1 MKKILSV
8 ILLSAIPYFSFAK
21 GVNFSL
27 DGVSIP
33 KSVNFIYG
41 QVFKKPFMISP
52 EVIIDERLVSFH
64 ITPDLDEKEFF
75 VRYLN
80 NMGIGVMKK
89 NGVDYIYKL
98 KVVEPVIPQYTF
110 VYKPQYRSVGYLTS
124 VLSSVVQGR
133 FGHGGSMSTYV
144 GGSKAPNHS
153 SGTNAFSSSGDML
166 VFYGTKADISRIEQV
181 LPSVDTVS
189 DEVYVGGYVYQVQT
203 TERNGSGLAL
213 AAKLLS
219 QRFSIQIGGNGSGIG
234 MDNFIKFSSGN
245 INALVEMFNTDSRFT
260 VVSSPSL
267 RARSGTSASFSVGED
282 VPVLG
287 NVSFSGDRPIQSVE
301 YRSSGVIFNVM
312 PEVRQNVIDL
322 SISQEL
328 SNFAKT
334 HTGVDN
340 SPTLIK
346 RNIQTSVSVN
356 DGDII
361 LIGGLADN
369 KDTDANTGLSFLPSW
384 FSSSS
389 KENTKTDIV
398 IILQA
403 KKVKR

>member
-1 MKKILSV
+1 MKKI
-8 ILLSAIPYFSFAK
+8 IFMITLLFLPFTFAK

-27 DGVSIP
+27 DGVTVP
-33 KSVNFIYG
+33 KSVNFIYS
-41 QVFKKPFMISP
+41 QVLKQPFMISP
-52 EVIIDERLVSFH
+52 EVIADTRVVSFH
-64 ITPDLDEKEFF
+64 ITPDLDEKAFF

-80 NMGIGVMKK
+80 NMGIGVANKS
-89 NGVDYIYKL
+89 GVDYIYKL

-110 VYKPQYRSVGYLTS
+110 VYKPKYRSVGYLTS
-124 VLSSVVQGR
+124 ILSNVVQGR
-133 FGHGGSMSTYV
+133 FGYGGAKSTYV
-144 GGSKAPNHS
+144 GGTTAPSHS
-153 SGTNAFSSSGDML
+153 SGANALNSSGDML

-181 LPSVDTVS
+181 LPSIDTIS

-219 QRFSIQIGGNGSGIG
+219 QRFSIQIGGNGSGVG

-245 INALVEMFNTDSRFT
+245 INALVELFNTDSRFT

-369 KDTDANTGLSFLPSW
+369 KDTDASTGLSFMPSW

>member
-1 MKKILSV
+1 
-8 ILLSAIPYFSFAK
+8 
-21 GVNFSL
+21 
-27 DGVSIP
+27 
-33 KSVNFIYG
+33 
-41 QVFKKPFMISP
+41 
-52 EVIIDERLVSFH
+52 
-64 ITPDLDEKEFF
+64 
-75 VRYLN
+75 
-80 NMGIGVMKK
+80 
-89 NGVDYIYKL
+89 
-98 KVVEPVIPQYTF
+98 
-110 VYKPQYRSVGYLTS
+110 
-124 VLSSVVQGR
+124 
-133 FGHGGSMSTYV
+133 
-144 GGSKAPNHS
+144 
-153 SGTNAFSSSGDML
+153 
-166 VFYGTKADISRIEQV
+166 
-181 LPSVDTVS
+181 
-189 DEVYVGGYVYQVQT
+189 
-203 TERNGSGLAL
+203 
-213 AAKLLS
+213 
-219 QRFSIQIGGNGSGIG
+219 
-234 MDNFIKFSSGN
+234 MDNFIKFSSGHLS
-245 INALVEMFNTDSRFT
+245 ALVELFNTDSRFT

-287 NVSFSGDRPIQSVE
+287 NVSYSGDKSVQSVE

-312 PEVRQNVIDL
+312 PEVRQDVIDL

-334 HTGVDN
+334 HTGVNN

-369 KDTDANTGLSFLPSW
+369 KDTDANTGLSFMPSW

>member
-1 MKKILSV
+1 MNRIVSIVFLV
-8 ILLSAIPYFSFAK
+8 FIPFSSFAK

-27 DGVSIP
+27 DGVTVP
-33 KSVNFIYG
+33 KSVNFIYS

-52 EVIIDERLVSFH
+52 DVIMDTRLVSFH
-64 ITPDLDEKEFF
+64 ITPDLDEKAFF

-80 NMGIGVMKK
+80 NMGIGVINKS
-89 NGVDYIYKL
+89 GVDYIYKL

-110 VYKPQYRSVGYLTS
+110 VYKPKYRSVSYLTS
-124 VLSSVVQGR
+124 ILSNVVQGS
-133 FGHGGSMSTYV
+133 FGYKGSMSTYV
-144 GGSKAPNHS
+144 GGTQAPNNF
-153 SGTNAFSSSGDML
+153 SGTNSFSSSGDML
-166 VFYGTKADISRIEQV
+166 VFYGTKSDISRIEQV
-181 LPSVDTVS
+181 LPSIDTLS

-219 QRFSIQIGGNGSGIG
+219 QRFSIQIGGATGGS

-245 INALVEMFNTDSRFT
+245 LSALVELFNTDSRFT

-282 VPVLG
+282 VPVLS
-287 NVSFSGDRPIQSVE
+287 NVSYSGDKPIQSVE

-312 PEVRQNVIDL
+312 PEVRQDVIDL

-334 HTGVDN
+334 HIGVNN

-346 RNIQTSVSVN
+346 RNIQTSVSVS

-369 KDTDANTGLSFLPSW
+369 KDTGANTGLSFMPSW
-384 FSSSS
+384 FSTSS
-389 KENTKTDIV
+389 KEKTKTDIL

>member
-1 MKKILSV
+1 MKKIFSI
-8 ILLSAIPYFSFAK
+8 ILLCFFPYFSFAK
-21 GVNFSL
+21 GVDFYL

-33 KSVNFIYG
+33 KSVSFIYG

-52 EVIIDERLVSFH
+52 DVIKDDRLVSFH
-64 ITPDLDEKEFF
+64 ITPDLDEKDFF
-75 VRYLN
+75 IRYLN

-89 NGVDYIYKL
+89 NGVDYIYML
-98 KVVEPVIPQYTF
+98 KVTEPAIPKYTF
-110 VYKPQYRSVGYLTS
+110 VYKPKYRSVSYLTS
-124 VLSSVVQGR
+124 ILSNVV
-133 FGHGGSMSTYV
+133 
-144 GGSKAPNHS
+144 
-153 SGTNAFSSSGDML
+153 SGTFGNAGTKTLNNSSDVNPLNSSGDML
-166 VFYGTKADISRIEQV
+166 VFYGIKADISRIEQI
-181 LPSVDTVS
+181 LPSIDTVS

-234 MDNFIKFSSGN
+234 MDNFIKFSSGSM
-245 INALVEMFNTDSRFT
+245 NALVELFNTDSRFT

-267 RARSGTSASFSVGED
+267 RARSGTLASFSVGED

-322 SISQEL
+322 SINQEL

-369 KDTDANTGLSFLPSW
+369 KDTDANTGLSFMPSW

>member
-1 MKKILSV
+1 MNRIVFIVSLFF
-8 ILLSAIPYFSFAK
+8 IPYFSFAK

-27 DGVSIP
+27 DGVTIP

-52 EVIIDERLVSFH
+52 EVITDTRLVSFH
-64 ITPDLDEKEFF
+64 ITPDLDEKAFF

-80 NMGIGVMKK
+80 NMGIGVTNKS
-89 NGVDYIYKL
+89 GVDYIYKL
-98 KVVEPVIPQYTF
+98 KIVEPVIPQHTF
-110 VYKPQYRSVGYLTS
+110 VYKPKYRSVGYLTS

-144 GGSKAPNHS
+144 GGSKTPNNS
-153 SGTNAFSSSGDML
+153 SGANSFSSSGDML
-166 VFYGTKADISRIEQV
+166 VFYGTKSDISRLEQV
-181 LPSVDTVS
+181 LPSIDTMS

-219 QRFSIQIGGNGSGIG
+219 QHFSIQIGGATAGS

-245 INALVEMFNTDSRFT
+245 LSALVEMFNTDSRFT

-282 VPVLG
+282 VPVLS
-287 NVSFSGDRPIQSVE
+287 NVSYSGDKPIQSVE

-312 PEVRQNVIDL
+312 PEVRQDVIDL

-334 HTGVDN
+334 HTGVNN

-369 KDTDANTGLSFLPSW
+369 KDTGANTGLSFMPSW
-384 FSSSS
+384 FSTSSEE
-389 KENTKTDIV
+389 KTKTDIV

>member
-1 MKKILSV
+1 MNRIVSIISLFF
-8 ILLSAIPYFSFAK
+8 IPYFAFAK

-27 DGVSIP
+27 DGVTIP

-52 EVIIDERLVSFH
+52 EVITDTRLVSFH
-64 ITPDLDEKEFF
+64 ITPDLDEKAFF

-80 NMGIGVMKK
+80 NMGIGVTNKS
-89 NGVDYIYKL
+89 GVDYIYKL
-98 KVVEPVIPQYTF
+98 KIVEPVIPQHTF
-110 VYKPQYRSVGYLTS
+110 VYKPKYRSVGYLTS

-133 FGHGGSMSTYV
+133 FGHGGSMSAYV
-144 GGSKAPNHS
+144 GGSKASNNS
-153 SGTNAFSSSGDML
+153 SGANSFSSSGDML

-181 LPSVDTVS
+181 LPSIDTMS

-203 TERNGSGLAL
+203 TERNSSGLAL

-219 QRFSIQIGGNGSGIG
+219 QRFSIQIGGATAGS

-245 INALVEMFNTDSRFT
+245 LSALVEMFNTDSRFT

-282 VPVLG
+282 VPVLS
-287 NVSFSGDRPIQSVE
+287 NVSYSGDKPVQSVE

-312 PEVRQNVIDL
+312 PEVRQGVIDL

-334 HTGVDN
+334 HTGVNN

-369 KDTDANTGLSFLPSW
+369 KDTSANTGLSFMPSW
-384 FSSSS
+384 FSTRSNE
-389 KENTKTDIV
+389 KTKTDIV

-403 KKVKR
+403 KKVIC

>member
-1 MKKILSV
+1 MNRIFSIISLFF
-8 ILLSAIPYFSFAK
+8 IPYFAFAK
-21 GVNFSL
+21 GINFSL
-27 DGVSIP
+27 DGVTIP

-52 EVIIDERLVSFH
+52 EVITDTRLVSFH
-64 ITPDLDEKEFF
+64 ITPDLDEKAFF

-80 NMGIGVMKK
+80 NMGIGVTNKS
-89 NGVDYIYKL
+89 GVDYIYKL
-98 KVVEPVIPQYTF
+98 KIVEPVIPQHTF
-110 VYKPQYRSVGYLTS
+110 VYKPKYRSVGYLTS

-133 FGHGGSMSTYV
+133 FGHGGSMSAYV
-144 GGSKAPNHS
+144 GGSKASNNS
-153 SGTNAFSSSGDML
+153 SGANSFASSGDML

-181 LPSVDTVS
+181 LPSVDTIS

-219 QRFSIQIGGNGSGIG
+219 QHFSIQMGGATGGS

-245 INALVEMFNTDSRFT
+245 LSALVELFNTDSRFT

-287 NVSFSGDRPIQSVE
+287 NVSYSGDKSVQSVE

-312 PEVRQNVIDL
+312 PEVRQDVIDL

-334 HTGVDN
+334 HTGVNN

-369 KDTDANTGLSFLPSW
+369 KDTGANTGLSFMPSW
-384 FSSSS
+384 FSTSS
-389 KENTKTDIV
+389 KEKTKTDIV

>member
-1 MKKILSV
+1 MNRYVLM
-8 ILLSAIPYFSFAK
+8 LALFFLPYGAFAK
-21 GVNFSL
+21 GVTFSL
-27 DGVSIP
+27 DGVTIP
-33 KSVNFIYG
+33 KSVNFIYS

-52 EVIIDERLVSFH
+52 EVITDSRLVSFH
-64 ITPDLDEKEFF
+64 ITPDLDAKAFF
-75 VRYLN
+75 VRYLH
-80 NMGIGVMKK
+80 NMGIGVATKS
-89 NGVDYIYKL
+89 GVDYIYRL
-98 KVVEPVIPQYTF
+98 KVVEPVTPQYTF
-110 VYKPQYRSVGYLTS
+110 VYQPKYRSVGYLTS

-133 FGHGGSMSTYV
+133 FGQGGTKSAYV
-144 GGSKAPNHS
+144 GGTTAPDPV
-153 SGTNAFSSSGDML
+153 SGRHALNSAGDIL
-166 VFYGTKADISRIEQV
+166 VFYGTKADIARIEQV
-181 LPSVDTVS
+181 LPAIDTVS
-189 DEVYVGGYVYQVQT
+189 EEVYVGGYVYQVQT

-219 QRFSIQIGGNGSGIG
+219 QRFSIQIGGSGAGIG
-234 MDNFIKFSSGN
+234 MDNFIKFSAGN
-245 INALVEMFNTDSRFT
+245 INALVELFNTDSRFT

-322 SISQEL
+322 TISQEL

-346 RNIQTSVSVN
+346 RNIQTSVSVS

-369 KDTDANTGLSFLPSW
+369 KDTDANTGLSFMPSW
-384 FSSSS
+384 FASSS
-389 KENTKTDIV
+389 KEQTKTDIV

>member
-1 MKKILSV
+1 MNRIVSIISLFF
-8 ILLSAIPYFSFAK
+8 IPYFAFAK

-27 DGVSIP
+27 DGVTIP

-52 EVIIDERLVSFH
+52 EVITDTRLVSFH
-64 ITPDLDEKEFF
+64 ITPDLDEKAFF

-80 NMGIGVMKK
+80 NMGIGVTNKS
-89 NGVDYIYKL
+89 GVDYIYKL
-98 KVVEPVIPQYTF
+98 KIVEPVIPQHTF
-110 VYKPQYRSVGYLTS
+110 VYKPKYRSVGYLTS

-133 FGHGGSMSTYV
+133 FGHGGSMSAYV
-144 GGSKAPNHS
+144 GGSKASNNS
-153 SGTNAFSSSGDML
+153 SGANSFSSSGDML

-181 LPSVDTVS
+181 LPSIDTMS

-219 QRFSIQIGGNGSGIG
+219 QRFSIQIGGATAGS

-245 INALVEMFNTDSRFT
+245 LSALVEMFNTDSRFT

-267 RARSGTSASFSVGED
+267 RARSGTSTSFSVGED
-282 VPVLG
+282 VPVLS
-287 NVSFSGDRPIQSVE
+287 NVSYSGDKPVQSVE

-312 PEVRQNVIDL
+312 PEVRQGVIDL

-334 HTGVDN
+334 HTGVNN

-369 KDTDANTGLSFLPSW
+369 KDTSANTGLSFMPSW
-384 FSSSS
+384 FSTRSNE
-389 KENTKTDIV
+389 KTKTDIV

>member
-1 MKKILSV
+1 MNRIFSIVFLFF
-8 ILLSAIPYFSFAK
+8 IPYFSFAK

-27 DGVSIP
+27 DGVTIP
-33 KSVNFIYG
+33 KSVNFIYS

-52 EVIIDERLVSFH
+52 EVITDARLVSFH
-64 ITPDLDEKEFF
+64 ITPDLDEKAFF
-75 VRYLN
+75 VRYLK
-80 NMGIGVMKK
+80 NMGIGVTTKS
-89 NGVDYIYKL
+89 GVDYIYKL
-98 KVVEPVIPQYTF
+98 KIVEPVAPQHTF
-110 VYKPQYRSVGYLTS
+110 VYKPQYRSVSYLTS
-124 VLSSVVQGR
+124 VLSSIVQGN
-133 FGHGGSMSTYV
+133 FGHSGSKSAYV
-144 GGSKAPNHS
+144 GGTTAPNNF
-153 SGTNAFSSSGDML
+153 SGANSFGSSGDML

-181 LPSVDTVS
+181 LPSIDTIS

-219 QRFSIQIGGNGSGIG
+219 QRFSIQIGGSTGGS

-245 INALVEMFNTDSRFT
+245 LNALVELFNTDSRFT

-287 NVSFSGDRPIQSVE
+287 NVSYSGDKPVQSVE

-334 HTGVDN
+334 HTGVNN

-346 RNIQTSVSVN
+346 RNIHTSVSVN

-369 KDTDANTGLSFLPSW
+369 KDTDVNTGLSFMPSW

-389 KENTKTDIV
+389 KEKTKTDIV

>member
-1 MKKILSV
+1 MNKVVFTIVLFFM
-8 ILLSAIPYFSFAK
+8 PYFSFAK
-21 GVNFSL
+21 GVTFSL
-27 DGVSIP
+27 DGVTIP
-33 KSVNFIYG
+33 KSVNFIYS
-41 QVFKKPFMISP
+41 QVLKKPFMISP
-52 EVIIDERLVSFH
+52 EVITDTRLVSFH
-64 ITPDLDEKEFF
+64 ITPDLDEKAFF
-75 VRYLN
+75 IRYLN
-80 NMGIGVMKK
+80 NMGIGVTTKS
-89 NGVDYIYKL
+89 GVDYIYKL
-98 KVVEPVIPQYTF
+98 KVVEPVTPQQTF
-110 VYKPQYRSVGYLTS
+110 VYRPKYRSVGYLTS
-124 VLSSVVQGR
+124 VLSSVVEGR
-133 FGHGGSMSTYV
+133 FGHGSSKSAYV
-144 GGSKAPNHS
+144 GGTTAPNNF

-181 LPSVDTVS
+181 LPSIDTVS

-219 QRFSIQIGGNGSGIG
+219 QRFSIQIGGNGSGVG

-287 NVSFSGDRPIQSVE
+287 NVSFSGDKPIQSVE

-346 RNIQTSVSVN
+346 RNIKTSVSVN

-389 KENTKTDIV
+389 KEKTKTDIV

>member
-1 MKKILSV
+1 MNRV
-8 ILLSAIPYFSFAK
+8 IFIITLLFVPFSFAK

-27 DGVSIP
+27 DGVTVP
-33 KSVNFIYG
+33 KSVNFIYS

-52 EVIIDERLVSFH
+52 DVITDTRLVSFH
-64 ITPDLDEKEFF
+64 ITPDLDEKAFF

-80 NMGIGVMKK
+80 NMGIGVTNKS
-89 NGVDYIYKL
+89 GVDYIYKL
-98 KVVEPVIPQYTF
+98 KIVEPVIPQHTF
-110 VYKPQYRSVGYLTS
+110 VYKPRYRSVGYLTS

-133 FGHGGSMSTYV
+133 FGYGSSMSTYV

-153 SGTNAFSSSGDML
+153 ASGANSFSSSGDML
-166 VFYGTKADISRIEQV
+166 VFYGTKADISRIEQI
-181 LPSVDTVS
+181 LPSIDTVS

-245 INALVEMFNTDSRFT
+245 INALVELFNTDSRFT

-282 VPVLG
+282 VPVLS
-287 NVSFSGDRPIQSVE
+287 NVSYSGDKPIQSVE

-334 HTGVDN
+334 HTGVNN

-369 KDTDANTGLSFLPSW
+369 KDTDANTGLSFMPSW
-384 FSSSS
+384 LSSSS
-389 KENTKTDIV
+389 KEKTKTDIV

>member
-1 MKKILSV
+1 MNRIIFIITFLFV
-8 ILLSAIPYFSFAK
+8 PFSFAK

-27 DGVSIP
+27 DGVTVP
-33 KSVNFIYG
+33 KSVNFIYS

-52 EVIIDERLVSFH
+52 EVITDTRLVSFH
-64 ITPDLDEKEFF
+64 ITPDLNEKAFF
-75 VRYLN
+75 IRYLN
-80 NMGIGVMKK
+80 NMGIGVTNKS
-89 NGVDYIYKL
+89 GVDYIYKL
-98 KVVEPVIPQYTF
+98 KVVEPVIPQHTF
-110 VYKPQYRSVGYLTS
+110 VYKPRYRSVGYLTS

-133 FGHGGSMSTYV
+133 FGHGSSMSTYV

-153 SGTNAFSSSGDML
+153 ASGVNSFSSSGDML

-181 LPSVDTVS
+181 LPSIDTVS

-245 INALVEMFNTDSRFT
+245 INALVELFNTDSRFT

-287 NVSFSGDRPIQSVE
+287 NVSYSGDKPIQSVE

-334 HTGVDN
+334 HTGVNN

-369 KDTDANTGLSFLPSW
+369 KDTDANTGLSFMPSW
-384 FSSSS
+384 LSSSS